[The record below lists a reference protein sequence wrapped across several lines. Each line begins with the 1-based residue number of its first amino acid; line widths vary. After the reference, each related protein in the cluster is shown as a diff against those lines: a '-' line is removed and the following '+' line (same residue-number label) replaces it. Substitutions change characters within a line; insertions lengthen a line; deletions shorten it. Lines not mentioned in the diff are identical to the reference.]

1 MSDCLKYL
9 NLVYIAVVPMEEDMT
24 ISGLSDILESGTTV
38 KLTCT
43 VQRIRPEASE
53 MFWIIDGRRIDET
66 IHTSLNQDI
75 ASLKQY
81 NTISRY
87 LFGVFYTIEYFRN

>member
-1 MSDCLKYL
+1 MSDYLKYF

-24 ISGLSDILESGTTV
+24 ISGLPDILESGTTV

-53 MFWIIDGRRIDET
+53 MFWIIDGRRIDGT
-66 IHTSLNQDI
+66 IYTSLNQDI

-81 NTISRY
+81 NTIS
-87 LFGVFYTIEYFRN
+87 LS